1 MLRTDCIR
9 LVGTTC
15 SRSDV
20 VINLVTRCL
29 TTCSRLD
36 TTTGN
41 KQCERILISACRQPC
56 YNVLAGLK
64 QRARFYVCIWREGSF
79 GLATE
84 AKHGGQWRSKVPVLV
99 RGLVVFTCHVSR
111 DLKQAKTATAV
122 NKQLHFTVKNK
133 PHTTNYIYTAY
144 LKHIL

>member
-56 YNVLAGLK
+56 YNLLAGLE
-64 QRARFYVCIWREGSF
+64 QCARFYVCSIRMVDALSCR
-79 GLATE
+79 TRVHDPCTYH
-84 AKHGGQWRSKVPVLV
+84 KRSDWSIPAC
-99 RGLVVFTCHVSR
+99 R
-111 DLKQAKTATAV
+111 
-122 NKQLHFTVKNK
+122 FTVSQTHRYFGRKSR
-133 PHTTNYIYTAY
+133 
-144 LKHIL
+144 LKLAKFGCNLLPITD